1 MSGLSNVS
9 VKVKAI
15 AAFAIVLVCAIG
27 LGGFSVSRLSAV
39 NGEAAEIRDNWLP
52 SVTVVAGLY
61 TAFDFYRVIEGAHV
75 MATSAAD
82 LNMEERSLAE
92 IVKTIAE
99 RRKAYEAILTPG
111 WETETYRKFV
121 ASWETYLAISN
132 EQLQPLSRTGETQA
146 AGGVY
151 RGASREQFRMAKGIL
166 QELMDFNQREGV
178 RAANQGEAIYKTS
191 TGLIAAAI
199 LLVVLVCAAA
209 GWMMIA
215 TVVRPIQEMTGIM
228 GGLAGHDL
236 SVAVTGTERRD
247 EIGAMA
253 RAVQVFKD
261 GLIEADRLVGLQA
274 ADREAKQRRVEA
286 VDRLV
291 AGFESSAAAAL
302 RTVSSAASELD
313 ATAQSMSAMAQQTN
327 TQATVV
333 ASAAEQTSANVQTVA
348 TATEEMASS
357 IREIGGQVTRSADIA
372 GKAVNEA
379 ARTSEAVR
387 SLSEAA
393 QKIGEV
399 VGLITDIASQTNLLA
414 LNATIEAARAGE
426 AGKGFAVVAS
436 EVKSLAGQTAKAT
449 DEIAAQIGAIQQTTN
464 GVVQAI
470 AGIGDTIGSINDIT
484 TGIAAAIEEQS
495 AATNEIS
502 RSVQQA
508 ACGTQEVS
516 GSIIHVTQAA
526 SEAGSAAT
534 QVLGAAGEL
543 SRQAETL
550 RHDVEDFLAR
560 IKAA

>member
-9 VKVKAI
+9 VKFKAI
-15 AAFAIVLVCAIG
+15 AAFAVVLLCAVG
-27 LGGFSVSRLSAV
+27 LGAFSVDRLSAV
-39 NGEAAEIRDNWLP
+39 NDEAAEVRDNWLP
-52 SVTVVAGLY
+52 SVTMVAGLY
-61 TAFDFYRVIEGAHV
+61 TAFDFYRNVEGSHV
-75 MATSAAD
+75 MATSATD
-82 LNMEERSLAE
+82 LNAEERSLAE

-99 RRKAYEAILTPG
+99 RRKAYEATLTPG
-111 WETETYRKFV
+111 WENDTYLKFV
-121 ASWETYLAISN
+121 ASWESYLAISN
-132 EQLQPLSRTGETQA
+132 EQLQPLSRTGDSEA
-146 AGGVY
+146 AGKVY
-151 RGASREQFRMAKGIL
+151 RGAAREEFRKAKGIL
-166 QELMDFNQREGV
+166 QELMDYNQREGIK
-178 RAANQGEAIYKTS
+178 AANRGESIYKTS
-191 TGLIAAAI
+191 TTLIAAAI
-199 LLVVLVCAAA
+199 LLVILVCAAA
-209 GWMMIA
+209 GWMMVA
-215 TVVRPIQEMTGIM
+215 TVVRPIQGMTGIM
-228 GGLAGHDL
+228 GRLAGHDL
-236 SVAVTGTERRD
+236 SAAVTGTERRD

-261 GLIEADRLVGLQA
+261 GLIEADRLMELQA
-274 ADREAKQRRVEA
+274 ADQEAKRRRAEA

-291 AGFESSAAAAL
+291 ADFESSAAAAL

-333 ASAAEQTSANVQTVA
+333 ASAADQTSANVQTVA

-372 GKAVNEA
+372 GKAVREA

-449 DEIAAQIGAIQQTTN
+449 EEIAAQIGTIQQTTS

-470 AGIGDTIGSINDIT
+470 AGIGETIGSINDIT

-516 GSIIHVTQAA
+516 GSIVHVTQAA
-526 SEAGSAAT
+526 GEAGGAAT

-550 RHDVEDFLAR
+550 RHDVEDFLVR